1 MKQLTTLLLIC
12 IYFFRVN
19 AQPVTPNK
27 SSGSKFSITCANL
40 YFEVDSARGARIS
53 SFKIDD
59 SELLYVDFA
68 TTDMAGSTFWP
79 SPQSVW
85 GWPPAVNLD
94 SKPYLSKIYGDT
106 ILFKG
111 ATDTKSQLRF
121 YKRMFASVKDTSITI
136 QYVIKNE
143 KSTSQTWAPWEI
155 TRVPATGLTIF
166 SKGSGSVTGDMAS
179 RTREINGLVWYD
191 QDQFNSPG
199 NKFFCDGQGWLAHVT
214 SDNFLFIKKFE
225 NITAAKKAP
234 GEAEIEVYTASDDSY
249 TELEDQGAYT
259 SIASKDSI
267 KWKVKWLA
275 RAIPSSIEV
284 SAGSKS
290 LSDYIASILA
300 KTSSTSTIQNVNTST
315 LIKIYPN
322 PATEQIMVETRFDSY
337 RDVQVSIFNLE
348 GKKIFFLPITQQ
360 KIQVDVTSL
369 SRGIYFYEIKRENET
384 MTRGKFS
391 VVR

>member
-1 MKQLTTLLLIC
+1 MKQLICLLLIC
-12 IYFFRVN
+12 FCLLRVN
-19 AQPVTPNK
+19 AQMLTPIK

-85 GWPPAVNLD
+85 NWPPAVNLD
-94 SKPYLSKIYGDT
+94 SKPYLSKINGDT

-121 YKRMFASVKDTSITI
+121 YKRMFGSLADTSITI

-179 RTREINGLVWYD
+179 RTREINGLMWYD
-191 QDQFNSPG
+191 QDQYNSPG

-214 SDNFLFIKKFE
+214 RDNFLFIKKFE

-275 RAIPSSIEV
+275 RALPTSVDV

-300 KTSSTSTIQNVNTST
+300 RADLTSTIKANHTSS
-315 LIKIYPN
+315 LLKLYPN
-322 PATEQIMVETRFDSY
+322 PASEQLIVETGFDSY
-337 RDVQVSIFNLE
+337 RDVRISIFNMQ
-348 GKKIFFLPITQQ
+348 GKKIISQAFTQQ
-360 KIQVDVTSL
+360 KTRIDITSL
-369 SRGIYFYEIKRENET
+369 SRGIYFYEVKRENES
-384 MTRGKFS
+384 MVRGKFS